1 MKCPFCG
8 HNDTQVVET
17 RLSEE
22 GDTVRRRRK
31 CGQCEKRFT
40 TYERAEVTMP
50 VVVKKDGRRVEYDR
64 HKLQASFALALR
76 KRLRALA
83 EEGAPPPV
91 ALWDVLIRN
100 GRSFAELD
108 T

>member
-50 VVVKKDGRRVEYDR
+50 VVVK
-64 HKLQASFALALR
+64 
-76 KRLRALA
+76 
-83 EEGAPPPV
+83 
-91 ALWDVLIRN
+91 
-100 GRSFAELD
+100 
-108 T
+108 